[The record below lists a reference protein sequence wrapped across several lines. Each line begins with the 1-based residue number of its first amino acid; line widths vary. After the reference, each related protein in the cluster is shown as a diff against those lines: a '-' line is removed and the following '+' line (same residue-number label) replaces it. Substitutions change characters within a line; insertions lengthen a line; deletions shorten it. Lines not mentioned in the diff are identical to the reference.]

1 MVFLIL
7 QAVITLSPWVIM
19 LLTLKDILV
28 TIPQAAIILTTR
40 LKIMTAT
47 MLISRHNAASGNHS
61 YDLESWKNANTQA
74 GSQYRK
80 RLSFLQQKE
89 ACSMKKYLV
98 RHNAA
103 SGNHSYDI
111 GKLSQAVRWY
121 EESQYRK
128 RLSFLRLKLLKGKV
142 RDLYS
147 HNTGSGYHSF
157 D

>member
-1 MVFLIL
+1 
-7 QAVITLSPWVIM
+7 
-19 LLTLKDILV
+19 
-28 TIPQAAIILTTR
+28 
-40 LKIMTAT
+40 MTAT

-103 SGNHSYDI
+103 SGNHSYNPAEKKIVSPDTTVRHNAASGYHSYDSGSWDFNI
-111 GKLSQAVRWY
+111 GGFHL
-121 EESQYRK
+121 SQYRK
-128 RLSFLRLKLLKGKV
+128 RLSFLRHWEIVTG
-142 RDLYS
+142 YS
-147 HNTGSGYHSF
+147 LV
-157 D
+157 